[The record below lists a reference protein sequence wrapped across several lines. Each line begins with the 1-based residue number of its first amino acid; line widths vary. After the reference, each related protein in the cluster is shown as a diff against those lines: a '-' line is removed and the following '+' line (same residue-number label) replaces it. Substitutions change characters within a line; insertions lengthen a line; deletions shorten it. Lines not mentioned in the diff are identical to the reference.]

1 MIPFTQRELNRAWRQ
16 ACSAS
21 SVNNR
26 NNAHR
31 LLLFYAVECGL
42 KAAYLKRQ
50 NIDVIS
56 TAIADELKHDL
67 NKIMTKLCVGKA
79 LAIPKSLT
87 LKPFPKSLTLK
98 PLTNQRNAQSGDIN
112 QVWRYG
118 GILEKPT
125 DAELEKTLETIN
137 EWIKGELT

>member
-50 NIDVIS
+50 NIEVIS

-79 LAIPKSLT
+79 LEI
-87 LKPFPKSLTLK
+87 PKSLTLK
-98 PLTNQRNAQSGDIN
+98 PLTNRRNAQSGDIN

-125 DAELEKTLETIN
+125 DEELEKTLEKIN
-137 EWIKGELT
+137 DWIAGELT